1 MIQYYWRETD
11 TQQHK
16 DTSLGT
22 PSYVSNKTTT
32 TGGWRGDLLGVECR
46 RVHEDHQQGQPG
58 HNMHNTQHHSGP
70 VTPPPHR
77 HKTSSQGKGAL
88 ETKTSGH
95 ARNSGIDRDTS
106 LKGGM
111 LQPADCTV
119 VLFQVLDV
127 EYRLMFPTSGSKK
140 LARLA
145 SFCILEEGTPLKGG
159 KLQVS
164 CKAARVWIVTR

>member
-1 MIQYYWRETD
+1 M
-11 TQQHK
+11 
-16 DTSLGT
+16 
-22 PSYVSNKTTT
+22 
-32 TGGWRGDLLGVECR
+32 GVECR
-46 RVHEDHQQGQPG
+46 HVHEDHQQGQPG

-88 ETKTSGH
+88 EAKTSGH

-145 SFCILEEGTPLKGG
+145 THTHEHTDPHDSFCVLEGGTPLKGG

-164 CKAARVWIVTR
+164 CKAARVWIVTASCEELVPPTSDTIAK